1 MSILFQQDFDNIHVS
16 FYRNMKSH
24 VVEKMII
31 SRVMRGICSDYYKD
45 VVHGLLNRQENTV
58 FPNIYRDV
66 IKNEIKEEWKLPEEL
81 VEQLA
86 KSRFEQRE
94 SILFNYEPIFDC
106 LPSIYK
112 VVFLSDYFN
121 PSIFLP
127 T

>member
-86 KSRFEQRE
+86 KSRFEQLRWRLRAGGGRHPWI
-94 SILFNYEPIFDC
+94 SGKISHIVLRAGCP
-106 LPSIYK
+106 PGRH
-112 VVFLSDYFN
+112 
-121 PSIFLP
+121 
-127 T
+127 